1 MGKKILAVIVS
12 GLLILSLDLSVPAS
26 IQPGGDLP
34 PEEETL
40 NMREIPEKA
49 VNPDIQSIIYAV
61 ERAAQL
67 EHINLQS
74 QEIADFLAA
83 SSIYDNMD
91 EETRA
96 GLPSQT
102 TADMEMVRLRI
113 GEAVHT
119 CDGIT
124 AGSSQW
130 YVKTNVSDGTD
141 RENILELLKS
151 TFQGSSPRLIYY
163 KNISYTDIRSG
174 EDYHH
179 DSMISVAFPIP
190 EGYEDME
197 NPYIFTVS
205 RGKTVRLMPKEDGA
219 GNFYL
224 GSARTLSSVI
234 IADLP
239 ISLSG
244 ISVEKEAGLN
254 VGQTYAVKAAPVP
267 ADTTQPYTLV
277 WESSNPKVA
286 QVDPQGIV
294 TGIAPGTAWITAS
307 VEGRGELKNTCM
319 VTVVQ
324 GAVSLGTKA
333 WEVLEETRAYI
344 RSIDKNP
351 TIGSEWHIIGLAR
364 GGMDLGEPYFSTY
377 YNHFANYLEEK
388 KGKLTSS
395 VKYTEYSKAIVA
407 MTAMGKDARNVAGYN
422 LLESLADFE
431 NVAAQGVNGPI
442 WALIAL
448 NANPQYT
455 IPETAGVQNQTTREK
470 LLEYILDN
478 ETPAGGW
485 DLMGLAPDSDMTGMA
500 LQALAP
506 FYKKSGYEDVTAA
519 VDRGLE
525 ALSRIQDSDGGY
537 STMGSKTVESCAQ
550 VVTALCALGIDPET
564 DSRFIKG
571 GSWTV
576 EKLLSYHIPGSGF
589 MHVKAGEANNG
600 GGAAGEVNGMATEQG
615 HYALVA
621 YQRLKQGKTGLYDMS
636 DLTVHEGGKGDGS
649 GTGLEVSSPTPVNTP
664 SPKPGSTQPSGS
676 SVSGGNGQN
685 QTVQGIGNGGGASTV
700 SGAGAGRLAYAG
712 PAPSAVPS
720 VSKNASSDSVSAN
733 RKKVGK
739 TQKEEGGS
747 GWNFEGA
754 AYEETEHDWDFQG
767 ESIDTGGLDIEERGN
782 EKTENRRQIPPLA
795 AGAAGGILGTA
806 ALEGGR
812 YLWKYRRRKL
822 GGMTG

>member
-1 MGKKILAVIVS
+1 MGKRILAAAVG
-12 GLLILSLDLSVPAS
+12 GLLILSLDLSVSAS
-26 IQPGGDLP
+26 IQSEGELQMEKTVQMLP
-34 PEEETL
+34 K
-40 NMREIPEKA
+40 KA
-49 VNPDIQSIIYAV
+49 VNPKMQSIIDAV

-67 EHINLQS
+67 EHIGLQS
-74 QEIADFLAA
+74 QEIEDFLAA

-102 TADMEMVRLRI
+102 IADLEMVRLRI

-119 CDGIT
+119 CDDIT
-124 AGSSQW
+124 AGSREW
-130 YVKTNVSDGTD
+130 YVKTNVSDGAD
-141 RENILELLKS
+141 GESILELLKS
-151 TFQGSSPRLIYY
+151 TFQNSSPRLIYY

-174 EDYHH
+174 EDYHQ
-179 DSMISVAFPIP
+179 DSMISVAFPVP
-190 EGYEDME
+190 EGYESLE
-197 NPYIFTVS
+197 NPYIFTVT
-205 RGKTVRLMPKEDGA
+205 RGKTVRLMPQEDAA

-224 GSARTLSSVI
+224 GSARTLSSII

-254 VGQTYAVKAAPVP
+254 VGQTYAVNAVPIP
-267 ADTTQPYTLV
+267 ADTTEQYILA
-277 WESSNPKVA
+277 WESSNPKTA
-286 QVDPQGIV
+286 QVNAQGIV
-294 TGIAPGTAWITAS
+294 TGAAPGTAWITAT
-307 VEGRGELKNTCM
+307 VEGREKLRASCR

-324 GAVSLGTKA
+324 GAVSLGTAA
-333 WEVLEETRAYI
+333 WDVLEETRAYI

-351 TIGSEWHIIGLAR
+351 AIGSEWNVIGLAR

-395 VKYTEYSKAIVA
+395 VKYTEYSKAIAA
-407 MTAMGKDARNVAGYN
+407 MTAMGKDARNVAGCN
-422 LLESLADFE
+422 LLENLADFD
-431 NVAAQGVNGPI
+431 NVIAQGVNGPI

-448 NANPQYT
+448 NTNSQYT
-455 IPETAGVQNQTTREK
+455 IPEVKGVKSQTTREK
-470 LLEYILDN
+470 LLEYILDS
-478 ETPAGGW
+478 ETPTGGW

-506 FYKKSGYEDVTAA
+506 FYRKNGYEDVTAA

-621 YQRLKQGKTGLYDMS
+621 YQRLKEGKSALYDMS
-636 DLTVHEGGKGDGS
+636 DVEVHEGGKGDGT
-649 GTGLEVSSPTPVNTP
+649 GTGLETPSPAPANTP
-664 SPKPGSTQPSGS
+664 SPTPGSAPPSGS
-676 SVSGGNGQN
+676 AVSGGNKQKE
-685 QTVQGIGNGGGASTV
+685 TVPGFINGTGGSGGTV
-700 SGAGAGRLAYAG
+700 SGAGAGRLASAG
-712 PAPSAVPS
+712 HTSPAAASVPKS
-720 VSKNASSDSVSAN
+720 VSSDSVSGN
-733 RKKVGK
+733 KKQSGK
-739 TQKEEGGS
+739 TQRKTESS
-747 GWNFEGA
+747 GWDFEA
-754 AYEETEHDWDFQG
+754 ASYEGKEDGGDFQG
-767 ESIDTGGLDIEERGN
+767 ESIDTGSLHIEEGDGGN
-782 EKTENRRQIPPLA
+782 TENRKQIPPLA
-795 AGAAGGILGTA
+795 AGAAGGMLGTA
-806 ALEGGR
+806 VLEGSR
-812 YLWKYRRRKL
+812 YLWKYRRRKQAA
-822 GGMTG
+822 